1 MAVIKP
7 DQLEAA
13 VARELAAYSDELA
26 EDTKQC
32 VRDAARLALSKVR
45 ARSPVDTGEYKRGWR
60 IKKAYE
66 SDTDIRLRVYNATS
80 YMLTHL
86 LEHGHAKVGGGR
98 VPGYPHIA
106 PAERAASEKL
116 GREIRIKV
124 EKED

>member
-32 VRDAARLALSKVR
+32 VRDAARLALSEVR

>member
-26 EDTKQC
+26 GDTKQC
-32 VRDAARLALSKVR
+32 VRDAARLALSEVR

-60 IKKAYE
+60 LKKAYE
-66 SDTDIRLRVYNATS
+66 SDTDIRLRVYNSTS

>member
-1 MAVIKP
+1 MATIKP
-7 DQLEAA
+7 DRLEAA
-13 VARELAAYSDELA
+13 VARELAAYSDEMA

-32 VRDAARLALSKVR
+32 VRDAARLALSEVR
-45 ARSPVDTGEYKRGWR
+45 ARSPVDTGAYKRGWR
-60 IKKAYE
+60 LKKAYE
-66 SDTDIRLRVYNATS
+66 SDTDIRLHVYNATS

-86 LEHGHAKVGGGR
+86 LEHGHAKAGGGR

-116 GREIRIKV
+116 GLEIKIKV

>member
-32 VRDAARLALSKVR
+32 VRDAARLALSEVR

-60 IKKAYE
+60 LKKAYE

>member
-32 VRDAARLALSKVR
+32 VRDAARLALSEVR

-116 GREIRIKV
+116 GREIRTKV